1 MSSLDRSLTNIT
13 PSPEKIQDIE
23 SLRDA
28 AKTFANVLESLTPVS
43 REQSLAKT
51 HLEETLMWA
60 AKSIV
65 LS

>member
-13 PSPEKIQDIE
+13 PSPEKIADIE
-23 SLRDA
+23 SLREA
-28 AKTFANVLESLTPVS
+28 AKAFASVLESLTPVC

-60 AKSIV
+60 VKSIV